1 VLESPRKRTSAQVE
15 EVIKTLARSNAPL
28 ESLELAKKAAHFCA
42 DKKAENIVVLDMREI
57 VNFCDYFVLCTA
69 TSSRHIKAV
78 ADGVDEG
85 LHLLGIKIKF
95 KQGLDGAGRSRSFR
109 FATSAAGS
117 SSAAEMP
124 AIDESNG
131 RWVLLDMGDVVV
143 HVFENESREFYGLD
157 HLWQEA
163 VPVTW
168 Q

>member
-1 VLESPRKRTSAQVE
+1 LESEA
-15 EVIKTLARSNAPL
+15 
-28 ESLELAKKAAHFCA
+28 LAKKAAHFCA
-42 DKKAENIVVLDMREI
+42 DKKAENIVVLDMRAI
-57 VNFCDYFVLCTA
+57 ANFCDYFVLCTA

-85 LHLLGIKIKF
+85 LHQLGIKVKF
-95 KQGLDGAGRSRSFR
+95 KQGLAGAGRSRSFT
-109 FATSAAGS
+109 FANQAAPV
-117 SSAAEMP
+117 P

>member
-1 VLESPRKRTSAQVE
+1 M
-15 EVIKTLARSNAPL
+15 

-95 KQGLDGAGRSRSFR
+95 KQGLDGAGRSRSFT
-109 FATSAAGS
+109 FARAASEAASAANGAS
-117 SSAAEMP
+117 VPAA
-124 AIDESNG
+124 DESNG

-163 VPVTW
+163 VAVKW

>member
-1 VLESPRKRTSAQVE
+1 M
-15 EVIKTLARSNAPL
+15 
-28 ESLELAKKAAHFCA
+28 ESLELAKKAALFCA

-85 LHLLGIKIKF
+85 LHQIGIKIKF

-109 FATSAAGS
+109 FASAASAASAAG
-117 SSAAEMP
+117 AP
-124 AIDESNG
+124 PIDEANG

-163 VPVTW
+163 IPVTW

>member
-1 VLESPRKRTSAQVE
+1 
-15 EVIKTLARSNAPL
+15 L
-28 ESLELAKKAAHFCA
+28 ESLALAKKAAHFCA

-85 LHLLGIKIKF
+85 LHQLGIKIKF
-95 KQGLDGAGRSRSFR
+95 KQGLDGAGRSRSFT
-109 FATSAAGS
+109 FASAA
-117 SSAAEMP
+117 SAANSGVP

>member
-1 VLESPRKRTSAQVE
+1 M
-15 EVIKTLARSNAPL
+15 

-85 LHLLGIKIKF
+85 LHQLGIKIKF
-95 KQGLDGAGRSRSFR
+95 KQGLDGAGRSRSFT
-109 FATSAAGS
+109 FANAGV
-117 SSAAEMP
+117 A

-163 VPVTW
+163 VPVKW

>member
-1 VLESPRKRTSAQVE
+1 
-15 EVIKTLARSNAPL
+15 L

-85 LHLLGIKIKF
+85 LHQLGIKIKF
-95 KQGLDGAGRSRSFR
+95 KQGLDGAGRSRSFT
-109 FATSAAGS
+109 FASKASGLPS
-117 SSAAEMP
+117 
-124 AIDESNG
+124 IDESNG

>member
-1 VLESPRKRTSAQVE
+1 
-15 EVIKTLARSNAPL
+15 
-28 ESLELAKKAAHFCA
+28 
-42 DKKAENIVVLDMREI
+42 MREI

-85 LHLLGIKIKF
+85 LHQLGIKIKF
-95 KQGLDGAGRSRSFR
+95 KQGLDGAGRSRSFT
-109 FATSAAGS
+109 FASQASAA
-117 SSAAEMP
+117 SAGVP
-124 AIDESNG
+124 AVDASNG

-163 VPVTW
+163 VPVVW

>member
-1 VLESPRKRTSAQVE
+1 MLESSRQRAGAQAE
-15 EVIKTLARSNAPL
+15 EVNYKLTYIRATL
-28 ESLELAKKAAHFCA
+28 ESLVLAKKAAHFCA
-42 DKKAENIVVLDMREI
+42 DKKAENIVVLDMRAI
-57 VNFCDYFVLCTA
+57 ANFCDYFVLCTA

-85 LHLLGIKIKF
+85 LHEFGIKIKF

-109 FATSAAGS
+109 FANATAP
-117 SSAAEMP
+117 EVP
-124 AIDESNG
+124 AIEESNG

-143 HVFENESREFYGLD
+143 HVFESESREFYGLD

>member
-1 VLESPRKRTSAQVE
+1 M
-15 EVIKTLARSNAPL
+15 

-85 LHLLGIKIKF
+85 LHQLGIKIKF
-95 KQGLDGAGRSRSFR
+95 KQGLDGAGRSRSFT
-109 FATSAAGS
+109 FANQASGSGAGFPAVDASA
-117 SSAAEMP
+117 
-124 AIDESNG
+124 G

-163 VPVTW
+163 VPVVW

>member
-1 VLESPRKRTSAQVE
+1 M
-15 EVIKTLARSNAPL
+15 

-85 LHLLGIKIKF
+85 LHQLGIKIKF
-95 KQGLDGAGRSRSFR
+95 KQGLDGAGRSRSFT
-109 FATSAAGS
+109 FASAA
-117 SSAAEMP
+117 SAANTGVP
-124 AIDESNG
+124 AVDESNG

>member
-1 VLESPRKRTSAQVE
+1 M
-15 EVIKTLARSNAPL
+15 
-28 ESLELAKKAAHFCA
+28 ESLDLAKKAAHFCA

-85 LHLLGIKIKF
+85 LHQLGIKIKF
-95 KQGLDGAGRSRSFR
+95 KQGLDGAGRSRSFT
-109 FATSAAGS
+109 FASQAAQAS
-117 SSAAEMP
+117 SGVP
-124 AIDESNG
+124 AIDEANG

-143 HVFENESREFYGLD
+143 HVFENQSREFYGLD

-163 VPVTW
+163 VAVEW

>member
-1 VLESPRKRTSAQVE
+1 
-15 EVIKTLARSNAPL
+15 L

-85 LHLLGIKIKF
+85 LHQFGIKIKF
-95 KQGLDGAGRSRSFR
+95 KQGLDGAGRSRSFT
-109 FATSAAGS
+109 FARAASAANS
-117 SSAAEMP
+117 DAP